1 MASPSFDSD
10 AFSTT
15 AFDTNAFDLS
25 AAINALVNMF
35 FRRRR
40 RDWTPKV

>member
-1 MASPSFDSD
+1 MASPAFDSD

-15 AFDTNAFDLS
+15 AFDTNAFDLV
-25 AAINALVNMF
+25 AAISGLVNMF
-35 FRRRR
+35 LRRRR

>member
-1 MASPSFDSD
+1 MASPAFDSD

-15 AFDTNAFDLS
+15 AFDTNAFDLG
-25 AAINALVNMF
+25 AAISNLVNMF